1 MSVQENRA
9 KWVAAL
15 RSGEYVQGADTLY
28 NVSKQQHCCLGVL
41 CDVYE
46 KTTGK
51 VLPKTC
57 QGYYN
62 VDEETL
68 EDLSEVKEWVGLN
81 GVQGEF
87 STTGGV
93 PATML
98 TTLNDA
104 FDEWDFNKIADL
116 IESEPYGLFEEN
128 VT

>member
-15 RSGEYVQGADTLY
+15 RSGEYTQGTDTLY
-28 NVSKQQHCCLGVL
+28 DVSTQQHCCLGVL

-51 VLPKTC
+51 VLPKTY

-68 EDLSEVKEWVGLN
+68 QDLSEVKR
-81 GVQGEF
+81 
-87 STTGGV
+87 
-93 PATML
+93 
-98 TTLNDA
+98 
-104 FDEWDFNKIADL
+104 
-116 IESEPYGLFEEN
+116 
-128 VT
+128 

>member
-9 KWVAAL
+9 KWIAAL
-15 RSGEYVQGADTLY
+15 RSGEYVQGTDTLY
-28 NVSKQQHCCLGVL
+28 DVSTQQHCCLGVL

-51 VLPKTC
+51 VLPKTY

-81 GVQGEF
+81 GDQGEF

-116 IESEPYGLFEEN
+116 IESEPHGLFEEN